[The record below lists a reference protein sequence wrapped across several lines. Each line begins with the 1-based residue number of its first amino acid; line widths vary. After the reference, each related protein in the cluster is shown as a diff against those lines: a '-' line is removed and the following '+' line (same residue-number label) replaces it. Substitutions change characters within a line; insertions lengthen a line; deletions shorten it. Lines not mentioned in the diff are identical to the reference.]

1 MSGTL
6 LLTKQD
12 TFQLSFE
19 AAAGL
24 LHGSWPAPVLDADL
38 RAHYAQLLQAAQ
50 QLGCPYWLLDM
61 RQRNW
66 HMPSFGQWVSTEFAP
81 AVRAALAQPVF
92 VAYVLSP
99 RHLSA
104 AARGH
109 EQQAQQQ
116 SRAQQL
122 HAGIFADEAAAGAWL
137 RQQQVLAAA
146 SSASLRARL

>member
-1 MSGTL
+1 MPGTA
-6 LLTKQD
+6 TPSKQD
-12 TFQLSFE
+12 TFQLTFE
-19 AAAGL
+19 AATGL
-24 LHGSWPAPVLDADL
+24 LRGCWLAPVLDADL

-50 QLGCPYWLLDM
+50 RHGCPYWLLDM

-99 RHLSA
+99 RHHSA
-104 AARGH
+104 AARGR

-116 SRAQQL
+116 SREQQL
-122 HAGIFADEAAAGAWL
+122 YADIFADEAAAGAWL
-137 RQQQVLAAA
+137 RQQQRLAAPCA
-146 SSASLRARL
+146 G